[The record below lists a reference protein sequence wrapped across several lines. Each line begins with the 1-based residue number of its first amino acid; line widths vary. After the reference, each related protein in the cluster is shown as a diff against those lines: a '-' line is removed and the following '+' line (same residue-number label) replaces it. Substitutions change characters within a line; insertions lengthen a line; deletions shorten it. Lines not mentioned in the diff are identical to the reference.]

1 MCRLKGKPNKKKII
15 EHLRRKRRANL
26 QQEKWLHAYFLM
38 LLIWIL
44 GSKPSR
50 VQNETETQ
58 QFWDHVTLQDMRRAQ
73 DLYHIQ
79 HPRYPDMPP
88 RYRNE
93 IPPLNVL
100 IDYLAVDHLRDD
112 AFTVILKITPAS
124 IHEWLKDTFITEGHR
139 IIRLCKK
146 PKSED
151 TLNRLISMAEKWK
164 TDMAEEEIRRGQAR
178 YEYRP
183 DDAAFAKN
191 DDEAQG
197 PKPKP

>member
-1 MCRLKGKPNKKKII
+1 MCCLKGNPNKKKLV
-15 EHLRRKRRANL
+15 EYLRRKRKANL
-26 QQEKWLHAYFLM
+26 NQDKWFYAYLLM

-44 GSKPSR
+44 SSR
-50 VQNETETQ
+50 PNSVQNETDTQ
-58 QFWDHVTLQDMRRAQ
+58 QYWDQVTLQDMRRAQ
-73 DLYHIQ
+73 DLYYIQ

-93 IPPLNVL
+93 IPSLNVL
-100 IDYLAVDHLRDD
+100 IDYLKVDHLRDD
-112 AFTVILKITPAS
+112 AFTVILKTTPAT
-124 IHEWLKDTFITEGHR
+124 IHEWLKDTFVNEGHR

-146 PKSED
+146 PSSEA
-151 TLNRLISMAEKWK
+151 TLQRLIAMSDKWK
-164 TDMAEEEIRRGQAR
+164 ADLAEEETRRGQAR

-183 DDAAFAKN
+183 DAAAFAKN